1 MAQWMTLA
9 GLQQSAMSSPF
20 AQFEGHADLS
30 RSTVVGTL
38 RLGSLLCWRGSE
50 PFPDCSNCPIA
61 QDDAVS
67 VSSYQRLS

>member
-38 RLGSLLCWRGSE
+38 TEAWFTALLER
-50 PFPDCSNCPIA
+50 I
-61 QDDAVS
+61 
-67 VSSYQRLS
+67 